1 MRKTLAIVAFLA
13 LISLTAGC
21 AGTRATGALGGGSHA
36 AIWNFPV
43 NYQRAWTALLDVL
56 KDDATL
62 FRVDQGSIKNPMD
75 GEEGKIQGKKGNYL
89 ITIWLVPQGKDNTRI
104 EIQAAWGIFT
114 DGPTQASLGMAIVN
128 QMEKKLQARD
138 TIPPKSQK

>member
-1 MRKTLAIVAFLA
+1 MKKIQAVAIAVLMIFL
-13 LISLTAGC
+13 SGC

-36 AIWNFPV
+36 AIWDISV

-56 KDDATL
+56 KDDPTL
-62 FRVDQGSIKNPMD
+62 FQVDQSSVRKPTD
-75 GEEGKIQGKKGNYL
+75 SEEGIVQGKKGNYL